1 MSQPHGRVS
10 LTALP
15 TGWPQDTG
23 HQVPTGQGGERREFD
38 DWVGALVTFRFAV
51 DKSGGANA
59 HSFEHIQTQTHVSWM
74 HTLHAPF

>member
-1 MSQPHGRVS
+1 MSQAHGRVS

-59 HSFEHIQTQTHVSWM
+59 HSFEHVQTHVSWM